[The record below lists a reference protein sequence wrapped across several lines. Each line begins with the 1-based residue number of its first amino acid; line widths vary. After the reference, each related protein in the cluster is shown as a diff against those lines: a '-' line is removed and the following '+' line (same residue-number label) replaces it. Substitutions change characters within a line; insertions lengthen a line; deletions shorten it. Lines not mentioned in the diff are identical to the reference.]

1 MPGGRRAPIDR
12 ALREYARV
20 RRHLGPGRD
29 ISFDQAIH
37 VAQRLS
43 RRDFLRLG
51 GLAGAGAVLAGAGL
65 AGITAAYRL
74 HQAGIVPQVFEA
86 RDRVGGRCWSSRDWA
101 GGQVAEHGGEFID
114 TRHVHLRVL
123 IEELGLE
130 LDDLWSAWVP
140 GSTGSSSWRRPGR
153 SGRSGRAP
161 CRRRS
166 WRSTTC
172 RPPIGIRARSVLARP
187 EVLGAGNLIDY
198 YAIDYTG
205 GDERYTVRGG
215 NDQVPARILE
225 ELPEGTVTFGTAL
238 ESLRAAG
245 DGRLELEFDG
255 VAGQVVADRVILAV
269 PFTTLRQVDL
279 GDAGFS
285 DEMRAAV
292 DELGMGTNAKVLLQF
307 DRPFYTGFGDW
318 SGGLNRGDDPILG
331 TWESGSTDGAERLGL
346 LTVYSGGDV
355 GASYGVDESLRPQG
369 TMTSRRRWRRSS
381 RPCRA

>member
-1 MPGGRRAPIDR
+1 M
-12 ALREYARV
+12 
-20 RRHLGPGRD
+20 
-29 ISFDQAIH
+29 
-37 VAQRLS
+37 
-43 RRDFLRLG
+43 
-51 GLAGAGAVLAGAGL
+51 
-65 AGITAAYRL
+65 
-74 HQAGIVPQVFEA
+74 
-86 RDRVGGRCWSSRDWA
+86 
-101 GGQVAEHGGEFID
+101 
-114 TRHVHLRVL
+114 
-123 IEELGLE
+123 
-130 LDDLWSAWVP
+130 
-140 GSTGSSSWRRPGR
+140 
-153 SGRSGRAP
+153 
-161 CRRRS
+161 
-166 WRSTTC
+166 
-172 RPPIGIRARSVLARP
+172 LARP